1 MNLGPLLT
9 AVGLAAITSEARST
23 ARQGHIA
30 VFIAT
35 GLFFVTAAG
44 FALWALTGWLASEL
58 GTTGALS
65 IVATGLALLGLGL
78 QGLAALLD
86 KRRSKSSQLPRPL
99 ADLAQALEAGGH
111 PGSELMTVTVVALI
125 GFLLARQIGRS

>member
-9 AVGLAAITSEARST
+9 AVGLAAITSEARGT
-23 ARQGHIA
+23 ARKGHIA
-30 VFIAT
+30 VSVAT
-35 GLFFVTAAG
+35 GLLFVTAAG
-44 FALWALTGWLASEL
+44 FALWALTGWLANEL

-65 IVATGLALLGLGL
+65 IVATGLALLGFGVLGL
-78 QGLAALLD
+78 ASLLD

-111 PGSELMTVTVVALI
+111 PGSELMAVTVVALI
-125 GFLLARQIGRS
+125 GFLLARQVGRS